1 MQRMRDMHERM
12 MKADTSAERQRLMN
26 ENMKLMQDSMA
37 MMQGNANMREGCMGM
52 HNGDHQGMGMM
63 GNPGTGTGMHGN
75 CMDMNGNGC
84 MGMMMQLMQDQQNA
98 TKTR

>member
-26 ENMKLMQDSMA
+26 ENMKLMQ
-37 MMQGNANMREGCMGM
+37 GNANMREGCM
-52 HNGDHQGMGMM
+52 
-63 GNPGTGTGMHGN
+63 GMHGN